1 MSLSRDE
8 GRDEEIMII
17 LQEECAEV
25 IQALSKVRRF
35 GMSAE
40 NHESLVK
47 ELCDC
52 QAMIDLMYE
61 GGVVECSTE
70 QRHQNVL
77 QKREKLKKYSNIF
90 AESS

>member
-1 MSLSRDE
+1 MS
-8 GRDEEIMII
+8 RDEEIMII
-17 LQEECAEV
+17 MQEECAEV
-25 IQALSKVRRF
+25 IQALSKVRRS

-52 QAMIDLMYE
+52 QAMIALMYE

-70 QRHQNVL
+70 QRQQNVL

-90 AESS
+90 AES